1 MHEPF
6 RLVLLESALWLA
18 TLLTVGLAIAGIYE
32 WRLDE
37 RD

>member
-1 MHEPF
+1 VSCP
-6 RLVLLESALWLA
+6 VLWLA